1 MFALR
6 GRRSR
11 GRAAR
16 PPLGGP
22 AHPRRGLVSGV
33 YPVVL
38 DGVSV
43 LLREFRT
50 ADARA
55 AFAWVG
61 DGDAVRYV
69 PLGPLD
75 EAGAVEYVEQL
86 VAEAKRE
93 PRDAYTLAIVERE
106 TGEVVGSVAL
116 GIDSR
121 AHRRAELGY
130 ILRRDRWGRGYAGE
144 AAAMMVDFAFDELGM
159 NRVWAVCD
167 PENPA
172 STRVL
177 ERCGMTCEGHLRE
190 DLLVHGLWR
199 DSLLYAITASHRA
212 DDRYL

>member
-1 MFALR
+1 LGA
-6 GRRSR
+6 G
-11 GRAAR
+11 GPR
-16 PPLGGP
+16 PP
-22 AHPRRGLVSGV
+22 RREIVAGV

-38 DGVSV
+38 EGVSV
-43 LLREFRT
+43 LLREFRSS
-50 ADARA
+50 DAA
-55 AFAWVG
+55 AAYAWVG
-61 DGDAVRYV
+61 DPDAVRYV

-75 EAGAVEYVEQL
+75 RAGAVEYVEQL
-86 VAEAKRE
+86 ITEAKRE
-93 PRDAYTLAIVERE
+93 PREAYTLAIVERSS
-106 TGEVVGSVAL
+106 GEVVGSVAL

-144 AAAMMVDFAFDELGM
+144 AASLVVGFAFDQLAM

-177 ERCGMTCEGHLRE
+177 EKCGMTCEGRLHE

-199 DSLLYAITASHRA
+199 DSLLYAIVASRRSDA
-212 DDRYL
+212 AYL